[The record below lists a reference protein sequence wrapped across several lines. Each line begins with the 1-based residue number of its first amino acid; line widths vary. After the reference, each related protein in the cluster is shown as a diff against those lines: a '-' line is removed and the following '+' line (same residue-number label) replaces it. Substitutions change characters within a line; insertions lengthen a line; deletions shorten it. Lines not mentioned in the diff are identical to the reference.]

1 VLVVALEDVVV
12 GAAVVAV
19 VGGAVVVVVADV
31 TIVVV
36 ESVVVVVMTTVV
48 EVVESP
54 TTVEVAPLAS
64 TSGSERLA
72 KNTITAVVATRTVAA
87 RTRRFQS
94 TPKVSHNDVSN
105 RTPWPQPD

>member
-1 VLVVALEDVVV
+1 VVALEDDVVV

-19 VGGAVVVVVADV
+19 VGGAVVIVVANV
-31 TIVVV
+31 TVVVV

-48 EVVESP
+48 EVAESS
-54 TTVEVAPLAS
+54 TTFEVAPLAS

-72 KNTITAVVATRTVAA
+72 KNTINAVVATRTVAA